1 MTKLM
6 KMLAII
12 EIKNLAKN
20 FDGNQLC
27 ITVYHDDVTSTF
39 TVIQLLLLKIHL
51 SKICLLEIYV
61 KIPITSYTKYF
72 VKAIGNIKSSFT

>member
-12 EIKNLAKN
+12 EIKKLAKN

-27 ITVYHDDVTSTF
+27 ITVYHDDVKIIN
-39 TVIQLLLLKIHL
+39 IQLLLLKIYL

-72 VKAIGNIKSSFT
+72 VKAIGNTKSSFT